1 MRKPALGFALGLAVC
16 LLSVGA
22 AVSAGCRSA
31 LPDSDTPTAPSV
43 PAAASA
49 AEDSAP
55 AADSNSTPAKVTSE
69 SDSTS
74 EDGAQP
80 AAAASTGQQPAPVQS
95 PPVAKVDAP
104 ASQPRREAPAQVVPA
119 TDPGPKDDPV
129 DPDSAQG
136 RTYTWED
143 GDRTLKVQLQS
154 DLAVQK
160 VASGSRGDIV
170 ARNAGGGS
178 IVNKGPGARAESDE
192 LPVFRS
198 ESGALMTLP
207 GGVLLILDPEWSRSQ
222 TDAFFSGNAI
232 KLDRVSELGF
242 VPNGFFVE
250 TEPGFPSLNLANALA
265 EQDGVEV
272 SSPNWWTETVAK

>member
-104 ASQPRREAPAQVVPA
+104 ASQPRREAPAQIVPA

-160 VASGSRGDIV
+160 GATGSGGDIV
-170 ARNAGGGS
+170 AKNAGGGS
-178 IVNKGPGARAESDE
+178 IVKKGTEARARVTSY
-192 LPVFRS
+192 RS
-198 ESGALMTLP
+198 FAQSRAL
-207 GGVLLILDPEWSRSQ
+207 
-222 TDAFFSGNAI
+222 
-232 KLDRVSELGF
+232 
-242 VPNGFFVE
+242 
-250 TEPGFPSLNLANALA
+250 
-265 EQDGVEV
+265 
-272 SSPNWWTETVAK
+272 